1 MMTAD
6 MLDTMVN
13 RIVKQLDP
21 DGILLFGSRARGDA
35 REWSDVD
42 LMIIMNTVLDKR
54 KTAIDTQM
62 LLKDLFISKDII
74 VVTKDEIHRKRNIVG
89 TLIHA
94 ALQDGRMLY
103 ERS

>member
-74 VVTKDEIHRKRNIVG
+74 VVTKDEIRRKRNIVG